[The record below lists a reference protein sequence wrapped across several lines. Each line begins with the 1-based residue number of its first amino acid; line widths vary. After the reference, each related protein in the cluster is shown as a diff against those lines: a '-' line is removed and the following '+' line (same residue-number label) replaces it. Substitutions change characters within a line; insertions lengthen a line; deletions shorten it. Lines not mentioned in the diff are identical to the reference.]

1 MELFAKIVFGYNP
14 LTFLYKAPSYMFDWF
29 YKPLPINPFYVLL
42 SKILHLEKKE
52 GISTPVYLSLL
63 FREKMSFIKGSRAG
77 RGVVIKMGRWKI

>member
-42 SKILHLEKKE
+42 SKILHLEKKK

-63 FREKMSFIKGSRAG
+63 FQEKMSFIKRE
-77 RGVVIKMGRWKI
+77 